1 MVPNDRSRAATRTL
15 ATLNTHGACVR
26 HPHPDWWFPERG
38 KDDTDKALQVC
49 ASCPVL
55 QMCRRYAQTWDDQ
68 GVWGG
73 STDDDREGR
82 RLITLPKEW
91 ADMTLPG
98 LELGETA

>member
-1 MVPNDRSRAATRTL
+1 MVPNSRSRAATRIL

-38 KDDTDKALQVC
+38 KDDTDKAMEVC
-49 ASCPVL
+49 ASCPVR
-55 QMCRRYAQTWDDQ
+55 QMCQSYAQMWDDQ

-73 STDDDREGR
+73 STDDEREQR
-82 RLITLPKEW
+82 RMVTLPAEW